1 MKAFYYLLLLAL
13 LSTGFSS
20 CKKDKS
26 VFSDFELITEMD
38 ASCDTIGAIDP
49 FDWTYDKTWSVQEE
63 GFLKFRDS
71 IPSGDSVAGWVEVS
85 PACPNPN
92 NGQVFVGINTQRNCK
107 MRMVCIN
114 NEQQIVYYTAR
125 KFTGGQ
131 ILTGYDFR
139 GLTAFHANEN
149 YRFYYGF
156 YTASDS
162 LYYKGHGDFR
172 IE

>member
-1 MKAFYYLLLLAL
+1 MRVLYYLLLFSILT
-13 LSTGFSS
+13 LSFSS

-26 VFSDFELITEMD
+26 VFSDFEQITETNG
-38 ASCDTIGAIDP
+38 SCDTFGAVDP
-49 FDWTYDKTWSVQEE
+49 LDWTYDKTWSAQEE
-63 GFLKFRDS
+63 GYLKFRDT
-71 IPSGDSVAGWVEVS
+71 IPSGDSAVGTVEVS
-85 PACPNPN
+85 PACPNP
-92 NGQVFVGINTQRNCK
+92 GDGLVFIGINTQRNCK
-107 MRMVCIN
+107 MRLVCIN

-139 GLTAFHANEN
+139 GLTSFHKNEY

-156 YTASDS
+156 YTAKDS